1 MTVDPFFKFRSVEA
15 SSSGNHDDFGKLV
28 RQGEGKTGPKEM
40 IFRPAEV
47 EKQEAMAAMP

>member
-1 MTVDPFFKFRSVEA
+1 MTVDPLFKFRSVEA
-15 SSSGNHDDFGKLV
+15 GNHDDFGKLV
-28 RQGEGKTGPKEM
+28 RQGEVKTGQKER